1 MSTGHHF
8 TTHALSRCRERGI
21 DPEEVL
27 TALTSCR
34 ARVQASD
41 DRSVTFAFR
50 RLRIVCNSKDG
61 SIVTVYRFSPI
72 KRQLKKRRQV
82 FKKRRQ
88 EDLHTV
94 KF

>member
-1 MSTGHHF
+1 MSGVYF
-8 TTHALSRCRERGI
+8 TNHALERCRERGI
-21 DPEEVL
+21 DPEEVI
-27 TALTSCR
+27 TALTSYR
-34 ARVQASD
+34 TRVQATD

-61 SIVTVYRFSPI
+61 SVVTVYRLDSV